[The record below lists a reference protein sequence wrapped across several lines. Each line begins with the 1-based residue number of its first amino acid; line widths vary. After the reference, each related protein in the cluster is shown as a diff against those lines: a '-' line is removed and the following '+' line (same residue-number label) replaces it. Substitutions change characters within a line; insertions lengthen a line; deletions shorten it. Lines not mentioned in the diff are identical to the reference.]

1 MLLLTSFISNSFA
14 ETIEAEDLE
23 ETNKVE
29 DLKET
34 NEVEFKKV
42 KRKKDAAKIEDTE
55 PKKSL
60 VEVDPE
66 EALKD
71 FGGMVKAVMGSTL
84 TVQDR
89 LTLLIKMQTMLQETV
104 ASTKTEASQLIEQLT
119 AMVQGAVATP
129 QSASNPFVAPP
140 ANPEQAA
147 EPAAK
152 PAIPLPSGPI
162 SSNPTIEMPQ

>member
-14 ETIEAEDLE
+14 ETIEVEDLE

-29 DLKET
+29 
-34 NEVEFKKV
+34 FKKD

-66 EALKD
+66 AALKD
-71 FGGMVKAVMGSTL
+71 FEGMMKAIMGSTL

-89 LTLLIKMQTMLQETV
+89 LSLLIKMQSLLEKTI
-104 ASTKTEASQLIEQLT
+104 AATKTEASQLIEKLT
-119 AMVQGAVATP
+119 AMVQGEVETQ
-129 QSASNPFVAPP
+129 QSASNPFA
-140 ANPEQAA
+140 ALTSNPEQTV
-147 EPAAK
+147 K
-152 PAIPLPSGPI
+152 QAISLPSSPI
-162 SSNPTIEMPQ
+162 SPSSTIVFPQ